1 MAGVYI
7 VLMVIILG
15 GGANI
20 TRVPAMFGLIF
31 RCAFNKEA
39 ALGAIFGSTIM

>member
-7 VLMVIILG
+7 VLMVIIL